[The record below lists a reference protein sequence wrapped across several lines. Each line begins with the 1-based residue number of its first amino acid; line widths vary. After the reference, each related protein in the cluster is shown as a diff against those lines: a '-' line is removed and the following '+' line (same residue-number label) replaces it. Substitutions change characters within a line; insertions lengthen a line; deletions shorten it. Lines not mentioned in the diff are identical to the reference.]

1 MIIKEIAIK
10 ESLPKEQIDAAKQ
23 MIQTLKNALKMYPD
37 DKELGV
43 EIQKRIDAL
52 EKAISGNKG
61 GDIGMVAP
69 KAGWRAVVPQPNGYG
84 RQQGK
89 AIITNG
95 SRYAQISL
103 TKHKGNS
110 SGPGRAD
117 YEHYRGNSV
126 QYDPDNNTLGSAQFA
141 DALRIPVNDVDL
153 SGLDQNY
160 AKMTG
165 PDGAKE
171 LPTGPGGD
179 EALPKSEPQDQTG
192 QDNNAGEKDQ
202 EQTSDIN
209 HSSIAQVLYDA
220 VDGIGTTEEDIVS
233 SIKQIQTQADWNQVS
248 EAFRRISID
257 GATLGSTK
265 RDIRRQSAPLWT
277 RIDSELND
285 DDVKPV
291 IDHLEEM
298 GIEWTTDTKTATS
311 NIESINNKENTMNE
325 NTNECGMEGM
335 DMGSDGKVT
344 ISGSVD
350 DLIRMMQ
357 LAGASGAKEVG
368 PDDIS
373 PKMSMEPQ
381 GSPSMGDMIHMMSTE
396 EEVEDYD
403 GNFPDASTAP
413 DEKYMNDVSA
423 SVPAGNDLHK
433 KKKSYKATS
442 GGDNPMNTEA
452 SIKNTL
458 LKALAEKKAKPDFL
472 DMDKDGD
479 KKEPMKKAIKD
490 KQKKKSRGTMETARP
505 DKESKSDKA
514 QQKELKRL
522 AKARDAWFNNPNHK
536 NMTRNK

>member
-37 DKELGV
+37 DKELGA
-43 EIQKRIDAL
+43 EMQKRIDAL
-52 EKAISGNKG
+52 EKAISGNKDKDKG
-61 GDIGMVAP
+61 GLDAAP
-69 KAGWRAVVPQPNGYG
+69 KAAPKAKWKAVVPQPNGYG
-84 RQQGK
+84 REQGK

-95 SRYAQISL
+95 SKYAKIGL

-110 SGPGRAD
+110 SGPGQAD
-117 YEHYRGNSV
+117 FEHYKGNNV
-126 QYDPDNNTLGSAQFA
+126 QYDPKNNKLGLQMMN
-141 DALRIPVNDVDL
+141 ALRLNVNNVDL

-160 AKMTG
+160 SKMTG
-165 PDGAKE
+165 PDGNNE

-179 EALPKSEPQDQTG
+179 EALPKSEPQGDGAG
-192 QDNNAGEKDQ
+192 QDNSPNTDAEKDQ

-220 VDGIGTTEEDIVS
+220 VDGIGTTEADIIS
-233 SIKQIQTQADWNQVS
+233 SIEQIQTQADWNQVS
-248 EAFRRISID
+248 EAFRRILLD
-257 GATLGSTK
+257 AATLGSTK
-265 RDIRRQSAPLWT
+265 RKISRQSAPLWT

-285 DDVKPV
+285 DDIKPV
-291 IDHLEEM
+291 IDHLEDM
-298 GIEWTTDTKTATS
+298 GIEWTVDTTKATS
-311 NIESINNKENTMNE
+311 NAESINNKENTMNE
-325 NTNECGMEGM
+325 TTNECGMEGTEGM

-373 PKMSMEPQ
+373 PRMSMEPQ

-396 EEVEDYD
+396 DEAEDYD
-403 GNFPDASTAP
+403 GNFPDASTEP
-413 DEKYMNDVSA
+413 DEKYMNNVSA

-433 KKKSYKATS
+433 VKKSYKATS

-458 LKALAEKKAKPDFL
+458 LNALAEKKAKPDFP
-472 DMDKDGD
+472 DIDGD
-479 KKEPMKKAIKD
+479 GNTKEPMKKAAKEKGD
-490 KQKKKSRGTMETARP
+490 KKSSKGLSAKQKKLPAGLQ
-505 DKESKSDKA
+505 KA
-514 QQKELKRL
+514 IAGKK
-522 AKARDAWFNNPNHK
+522 
-536 NMTRNK
+536 